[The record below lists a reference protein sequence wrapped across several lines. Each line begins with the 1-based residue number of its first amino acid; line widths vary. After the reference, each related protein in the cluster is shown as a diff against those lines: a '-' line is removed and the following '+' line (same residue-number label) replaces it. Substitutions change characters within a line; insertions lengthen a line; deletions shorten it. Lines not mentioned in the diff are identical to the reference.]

1 MKAYAAN
8 TRLNEFEYRQGRIVL
23 RSWPQV
29 IDLGLTLKCNLRCE
43 MCFSRKMA
51 ADDLDRGCLAKV
63 IPYLDFCHRIVW
75 NDAGELFASSRTGE
89 FVELMKRYHPP
100 VSYVSTNALLID
112 RYMDEI
118 LDSGLTDMSVS
129 ADAVRRETYERIRA
143 GGRWEKLIAN
153 LELMQRKKAKRQTEW
168 PRLTF
173 VFVAMRSNLAELPE
187 FVDFA
192 GKYGGVSVH
201 VLKMLATPT
210 GLERVERP
218 TFEEEKAAYK
228 KALLRAREI
237 GIQIEHTFF
246 NNEVLLDEI
255 ARETAP
261 TTPPDAGASDRSMDK
276 PFPTPP
282 PMSRRPLLEALHLRR
297 FDPPSGNVP
306 ICPSPWREFLIQTDG
321 KVRACC
327 FSPAVM
333 GDLQRQSVAEIW
345 NGSEYQAFRRRLVVR
360 DFSAC
365 AGCPYLAKILAVGG
379 DPLEQSL
386 VQLERE
392 VAEQGRWLDSYLGDL
407 DWLTEYLRGLRNG
420 PVRTSIQKVGTAA
433 GTLARL
439 MWKNIFVKPAL
450 IRAWAESR
458 RINRRLLETA
468 RLVQQRFRR
477 SREDLE
483 ILAEVAA
490 LRAQQGI
497 AVGDR
502 PASALAVDEAQ
513 DPIDALFYSV
523 RFVRHQTPERLR
535 AGGETRV
542 PITIMN
548 TSAVEWPTEGDH
560 AVKMAYSWYYANGA
574 LHLLDGLRT
583 RVAPSP
589 RPGQTADLQAVL
601 RAPSR
606 PGRYV
611 LKWDLVYDPYA
622 WFKDRGSLPLEID
635 VVIEPESHA

>member
-1 MKAYAAN
+1 MKAHSAN

-23 RSWPQV
+23 HSWPQV

-51 ADDLDRGCLAKV
+51 AIDLDRECLEKA
-63 IPYLDFCHRIVW
+63 IPYLEFCHRIVW
-75 NDAGELFASSRTGE
+75 NDAGELFASSRTPE
-89 FVELMKRYHPP
+89 FLELMKRYHPP
-100 VSYVSTNALLID
+100 VSYVSTNAILID
-112 RYMDEI
+112 RYLDDI
-118 LDSGLTDMSVS
+118 LDGGLTDMSVS
-129 ADAVRRETYERIRA
+129 VDAVRRETYERIRA
-143 GGRWEKLIAN
+143 GGRWDKLIAN
-153 LELMQRKKAKRQTEW
+153 LELLQRKKAERQSEW

-173 VFVAMRSNLAELPE
+173 VYVAMRGNLAELPE

-192 GKYGGVSVH
+192 KRYGGIAIH
-201 VLKMLATPT
+201 VLKLLPTPT
-210 GLERVERP
+210 GLERVEQP

-228 KALLRAREI
+228 QALRRAREI
-237 GIQIEHTFF
+237 GIEIEHTFF
-246 NNEVLLDEI
+246 NNEVLLGEI
-255 ARETAP
+255 ARENAP
-261 TTPPDAGASDRSMDK
+261 APPQAEANPSAGSIARSI
-276 PFPTPP
+276 PTPP
-282 PMSRRPLLEALHLRR
+282 VAKRVPLEALHLRR
-297 FDPPSGNVP
+297 FDPTSGNVP
-306 ICPSPWREFLIQTDG
+306 ICASPWREFLIQTDG

-327 FSPAVM
+327 YSPAVM
-333 GDLQRQSVAEIW
+333 GDLHGQTLPEIW
-345 NGSEYQAFRRRLVVR
+345 NGPEYQAFRRRLVVR

-365 AGCPYLAKILAVGG
+365 AGCPYLAKMLAVGG

-407 DWLTEYLRGLRNG
+407 NWLTDYLRRVRQGRMKSVIPEAGKALRTM
-420 PVRTSIQKVGTAA
+420 VRLV
-433 GTLARL
+433 
-439 MWKNIFVKPAL
+439 WKNVFVKPAL

-497 AVGDR
+497 AGYDR
-502 PASALAVDEAQ
+502 PASALAVDVAQ

-523 RFVRHQTPERLR
+523 RFVSHQTPQRLR
-535 AGGETRV
+535 AGSETRV

-560 AVKMAYSWYYANGA
+560 AVKVAYSWYHANGA
-574 LHLLDGLRT
+574 LHVLDGMRT
-583 RVAPSP
+583 RIVPSP
-589 RPGQTADLQAVL
+589 RPGETAALQAAL
-601 RAPSR
+601 RAPDR

-635 VVIEPESHA
+635 VLVEAE